1 MAQLLPFCGWRFDL
15 SQVGALNDVTAPPTC
30 DIDQDLQHTL
40 YRRHP
45 CNVVRLVRSREEPGD
60 TSSTNRVIRADDFL
74 RLWKKEGVLLREHD
88 DCFYVCE
95 TIAPPGLSVA
105 ANAASHT
112 EAASR
117 ITIIACLATPR
128 DSSNDIRRVGAVCE
142 DEVQQEL
149 ELLRRCRA
157 ALTPMSGLLSVN
169 NAGQSKTLSEQLR
182 AAVAGLTPIEM
193 LDDNGIRFRIW
204 PLARPSIS
212 SDLYNRLSHAEVMLT
227 GTTAQ
232 FTAALLF
239 RDEHESSS
247 NTLFPNDAA
256 GLHLAALVPDDDP
269 GIRFSFPV
277 WELPLLAASTS
288 ESIRT
293 LLQADFECQPV
304 GSENFAANDAV
315 ELAALNACQPCLAL
329 GTPDGAWLIVSHKPN
344 AGKAAESLLIA
355 RRRLAE
361 NVTQTLQIAAAD
373 VRLKAVA
380 VPSMASKKV
389 TTTTDVVIL
398 ISPAS
403 EPDDLLQLAD
413 DELSQVLRN
422 QRQLL
427 APIPTGLVFS
437 IID

>member
-15 SQVGALNDVTAPPTC
+15 SQVGALNEVTAPPTC
-30 DIDQDLQHTL
+30 DIDPDLQHAL

-45 CNVVRLVRSREEPGD
+45 CNVVRLVQSREEPGD
-60 TSSTNRVIRADDFL
+60 TSSADRVIRADDFL

-88 DCFYVCE
+88 DCFYICE
-95 TIAPPGLSVA
+95 TISPPGSS
-105 ANAASHT
+105 AS
-112 EAASR
+112 ESASR

-128 DSSNDIRRVGAVCE
+128 DSSNDIRSVGTVSSE
-142 DEVQQEL
+142 EVQQEL
-149 ELLRRCRA
+149 ELLRCCQA
-157 ALTPMSGLLSVN
+157 ALTPSSGLLSVN
-169 NAGQSKTLSEQLR
+169 NAGQTQSLSEQLR
-182 AAVAGLTPIEM
+182 AAVARLTPIEM
-193 LDDNGIRFRIW
+193 LDDFGIRHRFW
-204 PLARPSIS
+204 PLARPSVS
-212 SDLYNRLSHAEVMLT
+212 SDLFTRLSHAEVILT
-227 GTTAQ
+227 GSTAQ
-232 FTAALLF
+232 FAAALLF
-239 RDEHESSS
+239 RDEYESSTHTS
-247 NTLFPNDAA
+247 FPNDAA
-256 GLHLAALVPDDDP
+256 GLHLVALVPDDDP

-277 WELPLLAASTS
+277 WELPSIAASTT

-304 GSENFAANDAV
+304 GSEDFAAKDAV

-329 GTPDGAWLIVSHKPN
+329 GTPDGAWLIVSRKPN

-355 RRRLAE
+355 RRRLGE

-380 VPSMASKKV
+380 VPSMASKKE

-403 EPDDLLQLAD
+403 APDDLLQLAD

-422 QRQLL
+422 QAQLL

>member
-30 DIDQDLQHTL
+30 DIDQELQHAL

-60 TSSTNRVIRADDFL
+60 TSSTDRVIRADDYL
-74 RLWKKEGVLLREHD
+74 RLWKKEGVLLREHN
-88 DCFYVCE
+88 DCFYICE
-95 TIAPPGLSVA
+95 TIIPPNSSVTA
-105 ANAASHT
+105 HET
-112 EAASR
+112 RQLEAASR

-128 DSSNDIRRVGAVCE
+128 DSSNDIRRAGTVCE
-142 DEVQQEL
+142 EEVQQEL

-157 ALTPMSGLLSVN
+157 ALTPMSGLLSVS

-182 AAVAGLTPIEM
+182 ASVAGLTPIEM

-204 PLARPSIS
+204 PLARQSIS

-227 GTTAQ
+227 GSTDQ
-232 FTAALLF
+232 FIAALLF
-239 RDEHESSS
+239 RDGYESSTKTS
-247 NTLFPNDAA
+247 FPNDAA
-256 GLHLAALVPDDDP
+256 GLHLAALVSDDDP
-269 GIRFSFPV
+269 GLRFSFPV
-277 WELPLLAASTS
+277 WELPPTAGSSTAS
-288 ESIRT
+288 ICK

-304 GSENFAANDAV
+304 GAEEFAANDAV

-329 GTPDGAWLIVSHKPN
+329 GTPDGSWLIVSHKPN
-344 AGKAAESLLIA
+344 AGNSNESLLIA

-361 NVTQTLQIAAAD
+361 HVTQTLKIAATE
-373 VRLKAVA
+373 VRLKAVS
-380 VPSMASKKV
+380 VPSMACRKV
-389 TTTTDVVIL
+389 ATAPDVVIL

-403 EPDDLLQLAD
+403 EPDDLLQLSD
-413 DELSQVLRN
+413 FELSQVLRN
-422 QRQLL
+422 QTQLL